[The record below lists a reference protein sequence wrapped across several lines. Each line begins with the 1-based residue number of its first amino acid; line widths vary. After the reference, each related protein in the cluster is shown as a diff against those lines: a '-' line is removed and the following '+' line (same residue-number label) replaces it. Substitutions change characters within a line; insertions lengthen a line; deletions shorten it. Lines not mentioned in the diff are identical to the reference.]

1 MQRILQL
8 KTEYYEKT
16 YSPYPAARNGCGERN
31 SGPHVSGRRPRRGR
45 AGTGRGVCDGGTAQG
60 RRAGGRHGDR
70 RRRTFRAEGPDGRI
84 HPLDPVSGF
93 RSRPAAGARRCGQRS
108 GRHRAEK
115 LLDADRGRGGQGAA
129 DPPRGR
135 PLCRR
140 CGQRP
145 GGDRQGWHRTAGAR
159 SGRMGGRREDL
170 DQRQERFEGVRQRPR
185 AAHGTGAAADLPA
198 FAARRRHP
206 ENRGRAHDRRGL
218 RCGFVGRHHPDNAP
232 QTPRKRHGGVAVGRF
247 AAGPLGAVGQS
258 PCARQLPF
266 GTARP
271 LRAGVVQPRNRRI
284 RIGRKHP
291 LHVGEQQSRSPLRK
305 IRTRP
310 EFRRELRFGVRDQ
323 FPPERRRGVRILAQ
337 PRKRSQRLLHGLHGR
352 RGGDP
357 HRQPL

>member
-1 MQRILQL
+1 MLRRLQL
-8 KTEYYEKT
+8 NAEYYEKT
-16 YSPYPAARNGCGERN
+16 YPPYPAARNGCRERN

-135 PLCRR
+135 TLCRR

-185 AAHGTGAAADLPA
+185 FSGCRRHAANAGRSAAAPVPC
-198 FAARRRHP
+198 AAR
-206 ENRGRAHDRRGL
+206 GR
-218 RCGFVGRHHPDNAP
+218 
-232 QTPRKRHGGVAVGRF
+232 
-247 AAGPLGAVGQS
+247 
-258 PCARQLPF
+258 
-266 GTARP
+266 
-271 LRAGVVQPRNRRI
+271 
-284 RIGRKHP
+284 
-291 LHVGEQQSRSPLRK
+291 
-305 IRTRP
+305 
-310 EFRRELRFGVRDQ
+310 
-323 FPPERRRGVRILAQ
+323 
-337 PRKRSQRLLHGLHGR
+337 
-352 RGGDP
+352 
-357 HRQPL
+357 